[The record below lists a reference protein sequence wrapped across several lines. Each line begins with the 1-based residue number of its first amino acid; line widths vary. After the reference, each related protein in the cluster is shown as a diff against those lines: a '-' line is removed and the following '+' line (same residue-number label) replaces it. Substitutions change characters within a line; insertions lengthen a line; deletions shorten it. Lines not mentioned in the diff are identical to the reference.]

1 MSAFHKP
8 IRKIR
13 EMGIHS
19 ILSLSFTA
27 VAGMIFMGLS
37 MFLRFNAANKQLLTE
52 NSRNILSGAAYNLNE
67 YLHRIMRISDTV
79 YYHTIKDA
87 DLAKDDI
94 FNEID
99 LLYEENRGDV
109 VSIIVFDSKG
119 EIVSA
124 SPLSNLKQNSAP
136 QESDWFLAA
145 ERNVENLHFSVPHVQ
160 NLFDDPDSAYRWVV
174 TLSRHVQLTRNGVTE
189 SGVLIVDMSFAGIG
203 QVCRDTKLSN
213 GGYIY
218 LVNSDGEI
226 IYHPSQ
232 QLINVGLA
240 EENNLTA
247 AKYRDGSYSETFNG
261 EKRQVTVKTIGYTGW
276 KLVGVSP
283 DDGGVASSLH
293 LFLFGT
299 SLLLFSAFLMAFVN
313 FRISAHISDPIRR
326 LEQSIKQMEHGLDNI
341 EIVED
346 GCSEVRHL
354 SRSLNS
360 MISTL
365 RNLMND
371 IIEQEAQ
378 KRRSELDVLQSQIN
392 PHFLYNTL
400 DSVIWMIESGRQ
412 DDAIL
417 MVTSLARLFRIS
429 LSRGKNLIPLSDELE
444 HARNYLNIQ
453 KIRYKNKF
461 TTKISVQPEAEKL
474 YTLKLIVQPI
484 LENAIVH
491 GMAAMDDEGEIYVNA
506 YVEKNSLI
514 IDVADNGSG
523 IPPKIAAALLSEV
536 NVDIKTS
543 GSGIGM
549 RNVHQRIR
557 LTFGDEYGLQIF
569 SEPDEGTIVRISL
582 PAFTEEEANLYK
594 GAAE

>member
-1 MSAFHKP
+1 M
-8 IRKIR
+8 
-13 EMGIHS
+13 
-19 ILSLSFTA
+19 
-27 VAGMIFMGLS
+27 
-37 MFLRFNAANKQLLTE
+37 
-52 NSRNILSGAAYNLNE
+52 
-67 YLHRIMRISDTV
+67 
-79 YYHTIKDA
+79 
-87 DLAKDDI
+87 
-94 FNEID
+94 
-99 LLYEENRGDV
+99 
-109 VSIIVFDSKG
+109 
-119 EIVSA
+119 
-124 SPLSNLKQNSAP
+124 
-136 QESDWFLAA
+136 
-145 ERNVENLHFSVPHVQ
+145 
-160 NLFDDPDSAYRWVV
+160 
-174 TLSRHVQLTRNGVTE
+174 
-189 SGVLIVDMSFAGIG
+189 
-203 QVCRDTKLSN
+203 
-213 GGYIY
+213 
-218 LVNSDGEI
+218 
-226 IYHPSQ
+226 
-232 QLINVGLA
+232 
-240 EENNLTA
+240 
-247 AKYRDGSYSETFNG
+247 
-261 EKRQVTVKTIGYTGW
+261 
-276 KLVGVSP
+276 
-283 DDGGVASSLH
+283 
-293 LFLFGT
+293 
-299 SLLLFSAFLMAFVN
+299 
-313 FRISAHISDPIRR
+313 
-326 LEQSIKQMEHGLDNI
+326 DNI

-514 IDVADNGSG
+514 IDVADNGSC

-569 SEPDEGTIVRISL
+569 SEPDEGKL
-582 PAFTEEEANLYK
+582 
-594 GAAE
+594 